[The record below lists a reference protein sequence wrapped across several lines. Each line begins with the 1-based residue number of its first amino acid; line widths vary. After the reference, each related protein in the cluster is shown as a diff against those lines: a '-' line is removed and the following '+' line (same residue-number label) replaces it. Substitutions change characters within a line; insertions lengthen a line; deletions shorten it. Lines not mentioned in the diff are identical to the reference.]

1 MGNQLREYLRK
12 KNFEVMK
19 GLGYRLVEEE
29 VIIEVIQKGRMYI
42 VRVET
47 SLRFSEVDIEY
58 ELLFMDKDV
67 LSYVRNILCD
77 EEDLI

>member
-12 KNFEVMK
+12 KNFEVME

-47 SLRFSEVDIEY
+47 SLRFGEVDIEY
-58 ELLFMDKDV
+58 EFLFMDEDV